1 MFNKR
6 KKIKFD
12 GNGSIIIPEYY
23 SIGTLLRF
31 NEIYSG
37 AIYKKDNAII
47 TKINKEEFTITLF
60 WLEKQIKKTYTITE
74 ALAKFELVCSEKKT

>member
-12 GNGSIIIPEYY
+12 SNGSIIIPEYY

-47 TKINKEEFTITLF
+47 TKIDKKEFTIILF
-60 WLEKQIKKTYTITE
+60 WLGKQIKESFTITE
-74 ALAKFELVCSEKKT
+74 VLAKFELVCSEKKT